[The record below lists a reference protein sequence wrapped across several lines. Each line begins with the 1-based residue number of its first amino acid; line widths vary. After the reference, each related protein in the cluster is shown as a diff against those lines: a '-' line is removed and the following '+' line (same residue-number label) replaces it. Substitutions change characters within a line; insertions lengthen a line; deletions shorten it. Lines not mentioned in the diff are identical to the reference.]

1 MRTPFFDGELTGAC
15 GVRSRKGQSSKCQ
28 QQDSTREKDIANT
41 PNSIENPAGESSAF
55 MEPAVGQ
62 VDACTGSGEA
72 RCPTAGA
79 TASPAFFMGGETT
92 WRRRR
97 RVVAAGKK
105 GPIFSAPAEDS
116 GQRS

>member
-1 MRTPFFDGELTGAC
+1 MEINIDPHHRPAGSSSDGRNDMRTPFFDGELTGAS

-62 VDACTGSGEA
+62 ADAGADSDEA
-72 RCPTAGA
+72 R
-79 TASPAFFMGGETT
+79 
-92 WRRRR
+92 
-97 RVVAAGKK
+97 
-105 GPIFSAPAEDS
+105 
-116 GQRS
+116 